1 MRALNQQVPF
11 EFGVLSRKPRNLRV
25 SGARNRTFS
34 LHITKE
40 PKKLLFLPFRVSKLI
55 RKSKYRPHG
64 IFSKTSLNPLIWLL
78 NFNYWTIDKPIN
90 KMIFVYVLIYMDFI
104 SELLFFIQNSV
115 QISAVSHGHS
125 GEV

>member
-1 MRALNQQVPF
+1 MNVYFQT
-11 EFGVLSRKPRNLRV
+11 SR
-25 SGARNRTFS
+25 T
-34 LHITKE
+34 
-40 PKKLLFLPFRVSKLI
+40 
-55 RKSKYRPHG
+55 
-64 IFSKTSLNPLIWLL
+64 FSKTSLNPLIWLL
-78 NFNYWTIDKPIN
+78 NFDYLTIENPIN